1 MILASVADNLVGLG
15 LAVALVVYL
24 VVVLIAPERF

>member
-1 MILASVADNLVGLG
+1 MLASLADNLVGLG

-24 VVVLIAPERF
+24 VVVLVAPERF

>member
-1 MILASVADNLVGLG
+1 MILASLADNLVGLG
-15 LAVALVVYL
+15 LALALVVYL

>member
-1 MILASVADNLVGLG
+1 MIAAAYDNWVGLG
-15 LAVALVVYL
+15 VAAVLLALL

>member
-1 MILASVADNLVGLG
+1 VILASLADNLVGLG

>member
-1 MILASVADNLVGLG
+1 MLASLADNLVGLG

-24 VVVLIAPERF
+24 VAVLVAPERF

>member
-1 MILASVADNLVGLG
+1 MILASLADNLVGLG